1 MEALT
6 ESPQAA
12 AQRFAAAVMA
22 DGFQLEAVHEYQRLD
37 GSPAFWAV
45 RCTHPTWTQLPK
57 EARVR
62 LSRAHDTARDTLVIT
77 EGQAARAPYTEP
89 ADCGTWRRYMV
100 QTANGFALARF
111 DSQPPEKLLYRLPAL
126 LAADPAR
133 PVWLVEGESCA
144 DALARLS
151 LTVTA
156 DSKAAADLSPLAGR
170 HVIIWPANDVSSG
183 QRAEALRA
191 RLVSIGCKVEA
202 VKVASLGLP
211 DKGDCV
217 DWLAANPGA
226 TAAEVE
232 ALPRISLKALA
243 ANGERF
249 APEPLRRALPPAA
262 PYPLDALGEVLGAA
276 AKRLHEVIQCPAALA
291 GQSILAAASL
301 AVQALADVHIDGRR
315 EPLSLWLVTVGDSG
329 ERKTGVERYALQAHR
344 AHERLQLEQYQAD
357 KKAFE
362 IEERIYKGKLK
373 EAEQKKAGNLRDA
386 LMRLEDEPRAPLAPW
401 LLLDEPTLEGL
412 HKLFQIGKPSLGLFN
427 DDAGDFLG
435 GNAMNRDNRAK
446 TAAGMSKLWDS
457 GQFSRVRAGDG
468 AAKFYGRRFALHVMV
483 QPVIAEGVLSDDLL
497 TGQGF
502 LARCLMT
509 WPQSTVGTRLY
520 VATDLAQDP
529 ALCRYWLRIDEL
541 LNLPLPVRDGT
552 ANELEPRALTLEPE
566 AKALWVEAH
575 NAIERDM
582 RDDYAHIKAW
592 ASKGAHQA
600 LRIAGVLALV
610 DKPNAT
616 TINRDT
622 LNRALALMDY
632 YLAEAARIVGTASVP
647 AKIRHAE
654 ALLDWCR
661 ETGRELL
668 CSTIAM
674 NKGPNCI
681 RTAAAF
687 KEAMAVLVDAG
698 WAEYLDGGAKVD
710 GKRRAHVWRMNLAEG
725 EQ

>member
-1 MEALT
+1 MT
-6 ESPQAA
+6 ESPKEVARRLAA
-12 AQRFAAAVMA
+12 PAIK
-22 DGFQLEAVHEYQRLD
+22 DGFQLQALHEYRSAD
-37 GSPAFWAV
+37 GVPVFWRI
-45 RCTHPTWTQLPK
+45 RCKH
-57 EARVR
+57 
-62 LSRAHDTARDTLVIT
+62 
-77 EGQAARAPYTEP
+77 
-89 ADCGTWRRYMV
+89 ADGRKWIRPMKR
-100 QTANGFALARF
+100 NGGGFAIGE
-111 DSQPPEKLLYRLPAL
+111 PPASEAGKLLYRLPEL

-133 PVWLVEGESCA
+133 PVWMVEGESCA
-144 DALARLS
+144 DALAKLAV
-151 LTVTA
+151 TVTTTGAA
-156 DSKAAADLSPLAGR
+156 DSAGTADLSPLAGR
-170 HVIIWPANDVSSG
+170 HVIIWPDNDKPG
-183 QRAEALRA
+183 GKYAEALRA
-191 RLVSIGCKVEA
+191 RLAAIGCTVEA
-202 VKVASLGLP
+202 VEVASLDLP

-217 DWLAANPGA
+217 DWLTANPDA
-226 TAAEVE
+226 TSAEVE
-232 ALPRISLKALA
+232 ALPRAEMNAPEARLA
-243 ANGERF
+243 GF
-249 APEPLRRALPPAA
+249 APEPLRRALPPGE

-362 IEERIYKGKLK
+362 IEERIYKGKVK
-373 EAEQKKAGNLRDA
+373 EAEQKKAGNLREA

-502 LARCLMT
+502 LPRCLMA

-520 VATDLAQDP
+520 VATDLTQDP

-541 LNLPLPVRDGT
+541 LNLPLPVRDGSV
-552 ANELEPRALTLEPE
+552 NELEPRALTLEPE

-575 NAIERDM
+575 NAIEFAM
-582 RDDYAHIKAW
+582 RDEYAHVKAW
-592 ASKGAHQA
+592 ASKGSHQA

-610 DKPNAT
+610 EKPGAT

-622 LNRALALMDY
+622 LNRALVLMDY
-632 YLAEAARIVGTASVP
+632 YLTEAARIVGTASVP

-654 ALLDWCR
+654 ALLGWCR
-661 ETGRELL
+661 ETGRDLL
-668 CSTIAM
+668 YSTVAM
-674 NKGPNCI
+674 NKGPSCI

-687 KEAMAVLVDAG
+687 NEAMSVLEATG
-698 WAEYLDGGAKVD
+698 WAEYIEGGADVD
-710 GKRRAHVWRMNLAEG
+710 GRNRARVWRMNLEAE
-725 EQ
+725 Q